1 MPLQLCWLEWWA
13 ACLVRRRVRTNLCWC
28 RTGVWQRLKMFGDWQ
43 DMVTPPEPT
52 TQNNT
57 YIYTCNCVYIIII
70 SILYIY
76 MLYPRSQA
84 MYIRI
89 YICLLYP
96 RQSRDFQCEK
106 NLVGF
111 HKIRIR
117 CQTSEVYRYIVIRTS
132 PSHRHTVP
140 GMRLHELLGA
150 WDAPGFERI
159 AARLQRWIDDER
171 THGAFGRCPK
181 LRWNNPGKSQT
192 KPNNGETGSFRS
204 LFSQSYIIFTY
215 YMIYLKGMMNIWIIQ
230 YYTYN
235 RNILITSNLR
245 QSNWTNSSPT
255 GLLWAEA
262 LTEQTLPVWWVK
274 LGFPSTRPLR
284 HQPCVTACATHVLQM
299 SLEYDPYNVLISF
312 FNLLHRSY
320 PHDMLHI
327 IIIFTSIFSLA
338 AFATSWRQVL
348 AREFEGPL
356 RSVGWVVRRAT
367 QHPQGTG
374 VCQHSVHQ
382 RSLKSLTLTFCD
394 FDLCSNFARS

>member
-1 MPLQLCWLEWWA
+1 MRCS
-13 ACLVRRRVRTNLCWC
+13 
-28 RTGVWQRLKMFGDWQ
+28 GVWTNCSKASKVNWRWANTWSIWPMSEAQMEQSRKIPNQTKQRGDWEFSFCFPK
-43 DMVTPPEPT
+43 D
-52 TQNNT
+52 
-57 YIYTCNCVYIIII
+57 
-70 SILYIY
+70 ILY
-76 MLYPRSQA
+76 L
-84 MYIRI
+84 
-89 YICLLYP
+89 
-96 RQSRDFQCEK
+96 
-106 NLVGF
+106 N
-111 HKIRIR
+111 
-117 CQTSEVYRYIVIRTS
+117 
-132 PSHRHTVP
+132 
-140 GMRLHELLGA
+140 
-150 WDAPGFERI
+150 
-159 AARLQRWIDDER
+159 
-171 THGAFGRCPK
+171 
-181 LRWNNPGKSQT
+181 
-192 KPNNGETGSFRS
+192 
-204 LFSQSYIIFTY
+204 
-215 YMIYLKGMMNIWIIQ
+215 YMIYLKGMMNILIIQ

-235 RNILITSNLR
+235 INILITSNLR

-255 GLLWAEA
+255 VLLWAEA

-299 SLEYDPYNVLISF
+299 SLEYDPYNTLISF

-394 FDLCSNFARS
+394 FDLWSNFARS